1 MKKQKKKLGEILLE
15 AGLIDELQ
23 LRSALS
29 YQSEWGGR
37 LGSVLI
43 KKGFVTEKD
52 MLGVI
57 VRQYGINT
65 ISLESI
71 QPPTD
76 AVLKLVRIDIAKK
89 FGIFPV
95 EFDGKTLLIAI
106 ADPTD
111 LKILDDLSFMIGVR
125 IKPVLALES
134 EILRAIKVHYE
145 GWNSSEREHAA
156 ANLRDTHLKKTE
168 TPPADGQPKGKL
180 KPTGFVLTSH
190 SEYTQREVL
199 EGLINLLTEKGVISK
214 EDLLNK
220 LALKGTRTPHQ

>member
-71 QPPTD
+71 QPPTN
-76 AVLKLVRIDIAKK
+76 AVLKLVRVDIARK
-89 FGIFPV
+89 FGVFPL
-95 EFDGKTLLIAI
+95 EFDGKTLLIAV

-111 LKILDDLSFMIGVR
+111 LKVLDDLSFMIGVR
-125 IKPVLALES
+125 IRPILALES

-145 GWNSSEREHAA
+145 GWSCSEREHAA
-156 ANLRDTHLKKTE
+156 ANLRDAHLGKSGTNPPEGHAAGISKT
-168 TPPADGQPKGKL
+168 A
-180 KPTGFVLTSH
+180 GFILTEHPEFS
-190 SEYTQREVL
+190 QRDLL
-199 EGLINLLTEKGVISK
+199 EGLINLLTEKGIISK
-214 EDLLNK
+214 EDLLSRMAHRK
-220 LALKGTRTPHQ
+220 THPPHQ